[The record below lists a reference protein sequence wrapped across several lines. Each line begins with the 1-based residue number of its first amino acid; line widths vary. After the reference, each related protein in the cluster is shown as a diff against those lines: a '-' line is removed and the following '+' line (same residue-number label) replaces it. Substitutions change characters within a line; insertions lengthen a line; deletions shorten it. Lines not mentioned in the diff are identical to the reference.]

1 MLQYIELTLK
11 NLVYQKMRAVLT
23 LLGVIIGIT
32 AVVAIVSIG
41 AGMSKAVE
49 EQFEAFGTNKIIVT
63 ATRQLGATGKG
74 LTDSDVD
81 DIEDVFGVEF
91 VSPMYSVSTA
101 SEFKGEEKIVTAMG
115 IDPAKAKRTFSDVG
129 AFNLQSGRWLQAGDR
144 NVVVVGYQIHDDYY
158 KSSVETGNKI
168 IIQGAEFRVVGIF
181 NEIGDPDRDTVIM
194 MDIGRL
200 RDLLDRGDSVTGM
213 IARTKNGADVDMVAL
228 RIEELLKNRHEDA
241 EFLVSTSQQLLE
253 SIKSMTQVIQVVFG
267 GIAGISLLV
276 GGIGIANTMIMNVM
290 ERTPEI
296 GIMKATGATN
306 RQVMN
311 IFLVESG
318 IFGLIGG
325 AIGVLFGYLISKG
338 INVVAEEYLGPNL
351 LVTAVTSEM
360 VIMALVF
367 SLVVGVASGVY
378 PAYRAV
384 KLDPVEALRG

>member
-32 AVVAIVSIG
+32 AVVAMVSIG

-63 ATRQLGATGKG
+63 ATRQLGATGQG

-91 VSPMYSVSTA
+91 VSPMYSVSLA
-101 SEFKGEEKIVTAMG
+101 SEFKGEERIVTAMG
-115 IDPAKAKRTFSDVG
+115 LDPSKAKRTFSDVG
-129 AFNLQSGRWLQAGDR
+129 AFNLQSGRWLRAGDR

-181 NEIGDPDRDTVIM
+181 NEIGDPDRDNIIM

-200 RDLLDRGDSVTGM
+200 RELLDRGDSVTGM
-213 IARTKNGADVDMVAL
+213 IARAKNGADVDIVAL

-241 EFLVSTSQQLLE
+241 EFMVSTSQQLLG
-253 SIKSMTQVIQVVFG
+253 SIRSMTQVIQVVFG

-338 INVVAEEYLGPNL
+338 INVVAEDYLGPNL

>member
-290 ERTPEI
+290 ERTSEI

>member
-11 NLVYQKMRAVLT
+11 NLAYQKMRAVLT

-32 AVVAIVSIG
+32 AVVAMVSIG
-41 AGMSKAVE
+41 AGMSKAIE

-63 ATRQLGATGKG
+63 ATQQLGARGKG

-91 VSPMYSVSTA
+91 VAPMYSVSTA
-101 SEFKGEEKIVTAMG
+101 SEFKGEEKVVTAMG
-115 IDPAKAKRTFSDVG
+115 LDPAKAKRTFSDVG
-129 AFNLQSGRWLQAGDR
+129 AYNLYSGRWLQAGDR
-144 NVVVVGYQIHDDYY
+144 NVVVVGFQIHDDYY
-158 KSSVETGNKI
+158 KSSVEMGNKI
-168 IIQGAEFRVVGIF
+168 VIQGEEFRVVGIF
-181 NEIGDPDRDTVIM
+181 NEIGDPDRDNVIM

-200 RDLLDRGDSVTGM
+200 REILGRGDSVTGM
-213 IARTKNGADVDMVAL
+213 IARVKNGEDVDRVAL
-228 RIEELLKNRHEDA
+228 RIEEMLKNKHEDA
-241 EFLVSTSQQLLE
+241 EFMVSTSQQLLE
-253 SIKSMTQVIQVVFG
+253 SIKSMTQVIQIVFG
-267 GIAGISLLV
+267 GIAAISLLV

-306 RQVMN
+306 NQIMKV
-311 IFLVESG
+311 FLAESG

-325 AIGVLFGYLISKG
+325 SVGVFFGYLISKA
-338 INVVAEEYLGPNL
+338 INIAAETYLGPNL
-351 LVTAVTSEM
+351 LVTAVTNEM
-360 VIMALVF
+360 IVQALAF
-367 SLVVGVASGVY
+367 SLVVGVVSGVY

>member
-32 AVVAIVSIG
+32 AVVAMVSIG

-63 ATRQLGATGKG
+63 ATRQLGATGQG

-91 VSPMYSVSTA
+91 VSPMYSVSLA
-101 SEFKGEEKIVTAMG
+101 SEFKGEERIVTAMG
-115 IDPAKAKRTFSDVG
+115 LDPSKAKRTFSDVG
-129 AFNLQSGRWLQAGDR
+129 AFNLQSGRWLRAGDR

-181 NEIGDPDRDTVIM
+181 NEIGDPDRDNIIM

-200 RDLLDRGDSVTGM
+200 RELLDRGDSITGM
-213 IARTKNGADVDMVAL
+213 IARAKNGADVDIVAL

-241 EFLVSTSQQLLE
+241 EFMVSTSQQLLG
-253 SIKSMTQVIQVVFG
+253 SIRSMTQVIQVVFG

-338 INVVAEEYLGPNL
+338 INVVAEDYLGPNL